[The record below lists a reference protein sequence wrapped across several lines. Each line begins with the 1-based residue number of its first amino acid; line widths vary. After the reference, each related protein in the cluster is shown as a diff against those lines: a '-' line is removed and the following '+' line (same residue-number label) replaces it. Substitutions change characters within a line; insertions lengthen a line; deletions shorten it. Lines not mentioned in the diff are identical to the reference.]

1 MWLQSKAETFSV
13 SHRPVPGTL
22 GYNGGVAHVFREE
35 TMGDEYR
42 VLGYRWVNMIMYVLV
57 AFLAGLAFM
66 TLAPLLE
73 VMAERWS
80 VGFGTVSS
88 LLSIFGVF
96 MVLLSIPTGYVT
108 DRVGFKLPVA
118 VGGSLLALGVAGRA
132 GADSFGLFTLVTVVA
147 GIGWGIMWS
156 PVGSLAA
163 TWFPHREIGLASS
176 LWPAGLLAGMAVGSL
191 TAIPIMLR
199 FGWSTMWLAYGV
211 VAVVIAVLAWILMRA
226 RPAVPPEPRPPFPP
240 AGVVEGIKQTMNRSN
255 IALQYAVFAAVGSLA
270 VAPSILPPM
279 LIGKG
284 VAPALAGLVSGLLL
298 IGGMVGT
305 LVVPP
310 LAFGRQRTRAA
321 LLAASLLGPLFFIAI
336 FYAPV
341 AGGSVALVS
350 VLSFVFGFAMAA
362 VMGISPG
369 VGQLQ
374 PGVNPGNAGILM
386 GVFLTSIGI
395 GVTIYPILT
404 GMLTESAG
412 VLAAAWLLTVLP
424 LISLVIIGL
433 FVPEPEVPQGPLPG

>member
-1 MWLQSKAETFSV
+1 MSE
-13 SHRPVPGTL
+13 
-22 GYNGGVAHVFREE
+22 
-35 TMGDEYR
+35 EYR
-42 VLGYRWVNMIMYVLV
+42 VLGYRWVNLVMYVLV
-57 AFLAGLAFM
+57 AFMAGLAFM

-96 MVLLSIPTGYVT
+96 MVLLSVPTGYVT
-108 DRVGFKLPVA
+108 DRLGFKLPVA
-118 VGGSLLALGVAGRA
+118 VGGSLLALGIIGRA
-132 GADSFGLFTLVTVVA
+132 AASSFGLFTLVTIVA

-191 TAIPIMLR
+191 TAIPVMTQ
-199 FGWSTMWLAYGV
+199 FGWNTMWLIYGA
-211 VAVVIAVLAWILMRA
+211 VAVVIAILAWALMRA
-226 RPAVPPEPRPPFPP
+226 RPLVPPEPRPPFPP
-240 AGVVEGIKQTMNRSN
+240 AGVMEGMKQTMNRPN

-284 VAPALAGLVSGLLL
+284 VAPPLAGLVSGLLL
-298 IGGMVGT
+298 IGGVVGT

-310 LAFGRQRTRAA
+310 LAFGRRRTRAA
-321 LLAASLLGPLFFIAI
+321 LLAASILGPLFFIAI

-341 AGGSVALVS
+341 AGGVGLVS
-350 VLSFVFGFAMAA
+350 VLSFVFGFSMAS

-369 VGQLQ
+369 VGQVQ

-395 GVTIYPILT
+395 GVTVYPILT
-404 GMLTESAG
+404 GMLTELAG
-412 VLAAAWLLTVLP
+412 VLAAAWLLTILP
-424 LISLVIIGL
+424 LVTLVVVYV
-433 FVPEPEVPQGPLPG
+433 FVPEPAAPQGGPPG

>member
-1 MWLQSKAETFSV
+1 MSE
-13 SHRPVPGTL
+13 
-22 GYNGGVAHVFREE
+22 
-35 TMGDEYR
+35 EYR
-42 VLGYRWVNMIMYVLV
+42 VLGYRWVNMVMYVLV

-108 DRVGFKLPVA
+108 DRLGFKLPVA
-118 VGGSLLALGVAGRA
+118 IGGSLLALGIIGRTAAG
-132 GADSFGLFTLVTVVA
+132 SFGLFTLVTIVA
-147 GIGWGIMWS
+147 GVGWGIMWS

-163 TWFPHREIGLASS
+163 TWFPHKEIGLASS

-191 TAIPIMLR
+191 TAIPVMMQ
-199 FGWSTMWLAYGV
+199 FGWNTMWLIYGA
-211 VAVVIAVLAWILMRA
+211 VAVVIAVLAWVVMRA
-226 RPAVPPEPRPPFPP
+226 RPPVPPEPRPPFPP
-240 AGVVEGIKQTMNRSN
+240 TGVGEGIKQTMNRPN

-279 LIGKG
+279 LIAKG
-284 VAPALAGLVSGLLL
+284 VAPQLAGLVSGLLL

-310 LAFGRQRTRAA
+310 LAFGRRRTRAA
-321 LLAASLLGPLFFIAI
+321 LLAASVLGPLFFIAI

-341 AGGSVALVS
+341 AGGGVGLVS
-350 VLSFVFGFAMAA
+350 VLSFVFGFCMAS
-362 VMGISPG
+362 VMAISPG
-369 VGQLQ
+369 VGQVQ

-395 GVTIYPILT
+395 GITIYPILT

-424 LISLVIIGL
+424 LLSLIVIYL
-433 FVPEPEVPQGPLPG
+433 FVPEPALPQGGPPGK

>member
-1 MWLQSKAETFSV
+1 MS
-13 SHRPVPGTL
+13 
-22 GYNGGVAHVFREE
+22 EE
-35 TMGDEYR
+35 HR
-42 VLGYRWVNMIMYVLV
+42 VLGYRWVNLVMYVLV
-57 AFLAGLAFM
+57 AFMAGLAFM

-108 DRVGFKLPVA
+108 DRAGFKMPVA
-118 VGGSLLALGVAGRA
+118 VGGSLLALGIIGRA
-132 GADSFGLFTLVTVVA
+132 AAGSFGLFTLVTIVA
-147 GIGWGIMWS
+147 GVGWGIMWS

-191 TAIPIMLR
+191 TAIPVMTQ
-199 FGWSTMWLAYGV
+199 FGWNTMWLIYGV
-211 VAVVIAVLAWILMRA
+211 VAVVIAILAWVLMRA
-226 RPAVPPEPRPPFPP
+226 RPPMPPEPRPPFPP
-240 AGVVEGIKQTMNRSN
+240 AGVLEGIKQTMNRPN

-298 IGGMVGT
+298 IGGVVGT

-310 LAFGRQRTRAA
+310 LAFGRRRTRAA
-321 LLAASLLGPLFFIAI
+321 LLAASILGPLFFIAI

-341 AGGSVALVS
+341 AGGRVGLVS
-350 VLSFVFGFAMAA
+350 VLSFVFGFSMAS

-369 VGQLQ
+369 VGQVQ

-404 GMLTESAG
+404 GMLTELAG
-412 VLAAAWLLTVLP
+412 VLAAAWLLTILP
-424 LISLVIIGL
+424 LLTLIVVYV
-433 FVPEPEVPQGPLPG
+433 FVPEPAARQGGPPGE

>member
-1 MWLQSKAETFSV
+1 MNLV
-13 SHRPVPGTL
+13 
-22 GYNGGVAHVFREE
+22 
-35 TMGDEYR
+35 
-42 VLGYRWVNMIMYVLV
+42 MYVLV
-57 AFLAGLAFM
+57 AFMAGLAFM
-66 TLAPLLE
+66 TVAPLLE

-108 DRVGFKLPVA
+108 DRLGFKLPVA
-118 VGGSLLALGVAGRA
+118 LGGSLLAVGIIGRA
-132 GADSFGLFTLVTVVA
+132 AAGSFGLFALVTIVA
-147 GIGWGIMWS
+147 GVGWGIMWS

-163 TWFPHREIGLASS
+163 TWFPHKEIGLASS

-191 TAIPIMLR
+191 TAIPVMMQ
-199 FGWSTMWLAYGV
+199 FGWNTMWLIYGA
-211 VAVVIAVLAWILMRA
+211 VAVVIAILAWVLMRA
-226 RPAVPPEPRPPFPP
+226 RPPVPPEPRPPFPP
-240 AGVVEGIKQTMNRSN
+240 AGVLEGIKQTMNRPN

-310 LAFGRQRTRAA
+310 LAFGRRRTRAA
-321 LLAASLLGPLFFIAI
+321 LLAASILGPLFFIAI

-341 AGGSVALVS
+341 AGGGVGLVS
-350 VLSFVFGFAMAA
+350 VLSFVFGFSMAS

-369 VGQLQ
+369 VGQVQ

-404 GMLTESAG
+404 GMLTELAG

-424 LISLVIIGL
+424 LLTLIVVYV
-433 FVPEPEVPQGPLPG
+433 FVPEPAPPTGGPPGE

>member
-1 MWLQSKAETFSV
+1 MS
-13 SHRPVPGTL
+13 
-22 GYNGGVAHVFREE
+22 EE
-35 TMGDEYR
+35 HR
-42 VLGYRWVNMIMYVLV
+42 VLGYRWVNLVMYVLV
-57 AFLAGLAFM
+57 AFMAGLAFM

-73 VMAERWS
+73 VMVERWS
-80 VGFGTVSS
+80 VGFGAVSS

-108 DRVGFKLPVA
+108 DRVGFKMPVA
-118 VGGSLLALGVAGRA
+118 VGGSLLALGIIGRA
-132 GADSFGLFTLVTVVA
+132 AADSFGLFTLVTIVA
-147 GIGWGIMWS
+147 GVGWGIMWS

-191 TAIPIMLR
+191 TAIPVMTQ
-199 FGWSTMWLAYGV
+199 FGWNTMWLIYGA
-211 VAVVIAVLAWILMRA
+211 VAVVIAILAWVLMRA
-226 RPAVPPEPRPPFPP
+226 RPPVPPEPRPPFPP
-240 AGVVEGIKQTMNRSN
+240 AGVLEGIKQTMNRPN

-279 LIGKG
+279 LIAKG

-298 IGGMVGT
+298 IGGVVGT

-310 LAFGRQRTRAA
+310 LAFGRRRTRAA
-321 LLAASLLGPLFFIAI
+321 LLAASILGPLFFIAI

-341 AGGSVALVS
+341 AGGGVGLVS
-350 VLSFVFGFAMAA
+350 VLSLVFGFSMAS

-369 VGQLQ
+369 VGQVQ

-404 GMLTESAG
+404 GMLTELAG
-412 VLAAAWLLTVLP
+412 VLAAAWLLTILP
-424 LISLVIIGL
+424 LLTLIVVYL
-433 FVPEPEVPQGPLPG
+433 FVPEPAAPQGGPPGE

>member
-1 MWLQSKAETFSV
+1 MSE
-13 SHRPVPGTL
+13 
-22 GYNGGVAHVFREE
+22 
-35 TMGDEYR
+35 EYR
-42 VLGYRWVNMIMYVLV
+42 VLGYRWINMVMYVLV
-57 AFLAGLAFM
+57 AFMAGLAFM

-96 MVLLSIPTGYVT
+96 MVLLSIPIGYVT

-118 VGGSLLALGVAGRA
+118 IGGSLLAVGIIGRTAAG
-132 GADSFGLFTLVTVVA
+132 SFGLFTLVTIVA
-147 GIGWGIMWS
+147 GVGWGIMWS

-191 TAIPIMLR
+191 TAIPVMMQ
-199 FGWSTMWLAYGV
+199 FGWNTMWLIYGV
-211 VAVVIAVLAWILMRA
+211 VAVIIAVLAWVLMRA
-226 RPAVPPEPRPPFPP
+226 RPPVPPEPRPPFPP
-240 AGVVEGIKQTMNRSN
+240 AGILEGIKQTMGRPN

-279 LIGKG
+279 LIAKG
-284 VAPALAGLVSGLLL
+284 VAPPLAGLVSGLLL
-298 IGGMVGT
+298 IGGVVGT

-310 LAFGRQRTRAA
+310 LAFGRRRTRAA
-321 LLAASLLGPLFFIAI
+321 LLAASVLGPLFFIAI

-341 AGGSVALVS
+341 AGGGVGLVS
-350 VLSFVFGFAMAA
+350 VLSFVFGFCMAA

-369 VGQLQ
+369 VGQVQ

-395 GVTIYPILT
+395 GVTIYPVLT

-424 LISLVIIGL
+424 LLSLIVVYV
-433 FVPEPEVPQGPLPG
+433 FVPEPAAPQGAPPGH